1 VITLSWLIEVIV
13 SFLADYQMMELKLF
27 STSKEK
33 FEKNSLKKNQ
43 NNSYI
48 SSSN

>member
-27 STSKEK
+27 STRKEK